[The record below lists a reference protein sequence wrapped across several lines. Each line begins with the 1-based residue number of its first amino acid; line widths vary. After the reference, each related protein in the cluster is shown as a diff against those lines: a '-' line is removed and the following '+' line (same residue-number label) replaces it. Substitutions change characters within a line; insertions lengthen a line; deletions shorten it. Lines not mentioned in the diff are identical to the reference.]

1 MTVSVTDGELTDS
14 KGFVITVNNITL
26 GLDDISSII
35 IYPNPVVNSFQVL
48 ASDVVHIEVLTT
60 DGQLVIS
67 QVNSG
72 EVDMKNLASG
82 TYLVKL
88 ISVRNKVEIT
98 RIIKR

>member
-1 MTVSVTDGELTDS
+1 
-14 KGFVITVNNITL
+14 
-26 GLDDISSII
+26 
-35 IYPNPVVNSFQVL
+35 
-48 ASDVVHIEVLTT
+48 EVLTT